1 MIMSNLISKFIV
13 FNTFNVY
20 ADEYVAQNFCQDF
33 SKTLQLL
40 SVFLLIIRLCV
51 PIFIIIVG
59 SIDIYK
65 TVTSGKLDDLKKNL
79 LILGKRLI
87 IGLIV
92 FFIPTI
98 LRLVINSFGEDNA
111 DYQICINCID
121 NPSNCK

>member
-1 MIMSNLISKFIV
+1 MIMSNLIFKFIV

-20 ADEYVAQNFCQDF
+20 ADEYVAQNFCHDF